1 MRKRIFFMLILCL
14 IFLTACSADI
24 LPSTIRSDVYR
35 TGQNAKT
42 EIDFEVVDSD
52 VYTPQY
58 SKEEIDTNNS
68 FKVLSI
74 FCDKDKNL
82 VLANIYTTRTLS
94 AMRKG
99 LELSIFSPQ
108 KQKKLRD
115 FGLFCIFPD
124 DIHINSIEI
133 EGNCAK
139 VDLNQK
145 FFQKKYSNFYIKAI
159 TFFITSVNGII
170 KEVCF
175 YKDGTIY
182 NKTPLLRRQD
192 DQLILFVPQRVEG
205 NVFLVPKWINISQT
219 YRNAPLTFALGQLI
233 KSLSY
238 RFSKLNG
245 LKLNNVNLKEKTLYL
260 DLSSQI
266 LNLKGS
272 SEVDTILASI
282 CFTAKEIDNSI
293 RYIKLSVKGKEGY
306 LDQYDLK
313 DKIDV
318 SQFELNPINLKL

>member
-1 MRKRIFFMLILCL
+1 MRKRIFFVLTLCL
-14 IFLTACSADI
+14 IFLVSCRANI
-24 LPSTIRSDVYR
+24 LPSTVRSNVYQN
-35 TGQNAKT
+35 GQSAKT
-42 EIDFEVVDSD
+42 EVNFEVVDSD

-58 SKEEIDTNNS
+58 SKEQIDINNS

-82 VLANIYTTRTLS
+82 VLANIYTTKTLS
-94 AMRKG
+94 VMRKG
-99 LELSIFSPQ
+99 LELSVFSPQ
-108 KQKKLRD
+108 RQKKLRD

-124 DIHINSIEI
+124 DVQVNSIEV
-133 EGNCAK
+133 EGSCAK
-139 VDLNQK
+139 IDLNQK
-145 FFQKKYSNFYIKAI
+145 FFQKKYCNFYIKAI
-159 TFFITSVNGII
+159 TFFITSFDDI
-170 KEVCF
+170 KEVYY
-175 YKDGTIY
+175 YKDGTVY
-182 NKTPLLRRQD
+182 NKAPFLRRQN

-219 YRNAPLTFALGQLI
+219 YKNTPLTFALRQLI

-245 LKLNNVNLKEKTLYL
+245 LKLNNVNLKEKTLYI

-272 SEVDTILASI
+272 YEVDTILASI

-293 RYIKLSVKGKEGY
+293 RYIKLSIEGKEGY

-318 SQFELNPINLKL
+318 NQFELNPINLKL

>member
-1 MRKRIFFMLILCL
+1 MLILCL
-14 IFLTACSADI
+14 IFLTACRADI
-24 LPSTIRSDVYR
+24 LSSTIRSDVY
-35 TGQNAKT
+35 QNDQSAET
-42 EIDFEVVDSD
+42 EINFEVVDSD

-94 AMRKG
+94 VMRKG
-99 LELSIFSPQ
+99 LEFSIFSPQ

-115 FGLFCIFPD
+115 FGLFCIFPN
-124 DIHINSIEI
+124 DIHINFIEI

-145 FFQKKYSNFYIKAI
+145 FFQKKYKNFYIKAI

-170 KEVCF
+170 KEVYF

-182 NKTPLLRRQD
+182 NKTPLLRRQN
-192 DQLILFVPQRVEG
+192 DQLILFVPQKVED
-205 NVFLVPKWINISQT
+205 NIFLVPKWISVSQKYKNT
-219 YRNAPLTFALGQLI
+219 PLTFALGQLI

-245 LKLNNVNLKEKTLYL
+245 LKLNNVDLKEKTLYL

-318 SQFELNPINLKL
+318 NQFELNPINLKL

>member
-1 MRKRIFFMLILCL
+1 MRKRIFFTLMLCL
-14 IFLTACSADI
+14 IFLTACRADI
-24 LPSTIRSDVYR
+24 LPSTVQSNVYQN
-35 TGQNAKT
+35 GQSAKT
-42 EIDFEVVDSD
+42 EINFEVVDSD

-58 SKEEIDTNNS
+58 SKEQIDINNS

-74 FCDKDKNL
+74 FCEKDKNL
-82 VLANIYTTRTLS
+82 VLANIYTTKTLS
-94 AMRKG
+94 VMRKG
-99 LELSIFSPQ
+99 LELSVFSPERQ
-108 KQKKLRD
+108 RKLRS

-124 DIHINSIEI
+124 DVQINSIEI
-133 EGNCAK
+133 EGSCAK
-139 VDLNQK
+139 IDLNQR
-145 FFQKKYSNFYIKAI
+145 FFQKKYCNFYIKAI
-159 TFFITSVNGII
+159 TFFITSVDDI
-170 KEVCF
+170 KEVYF
-175 YKDGTIY
+175 YKDGTVY
-182 NKTPLLRRQD
+182 NKTPFLRRQD
-192 DQLILFVPQRVEG
+192 DQLILFVPHRVEG